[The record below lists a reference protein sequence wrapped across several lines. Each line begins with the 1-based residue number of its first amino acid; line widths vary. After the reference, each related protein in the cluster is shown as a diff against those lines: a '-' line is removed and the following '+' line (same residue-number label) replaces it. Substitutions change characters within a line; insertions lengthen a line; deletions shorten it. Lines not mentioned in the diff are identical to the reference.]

1 MHGPPG
7 EAGLLQNQTMSEDLW
22 DDLHTRIQTLRE
34 RMHSVVAAED
44 DNDARRAV
52 FAELAAP
59 IIEAARAA
67 DELFQD
73 GVAMMLDEIR
83 VEHGLMVPAEHQL

>member
-1 MHGPPG
+1 
-7 EAGLLQNQTMSEDLW
+7 MSDDLW
-22 DDLHTRIQTLRE
+22 DDLHTRIQTLRTL
-34 RMHSVVAAED
+34 MHSVVAAEG

-52 FAELAAP
+52 FSELAAP

-83 VEHGLMVPAEHQL
+83 VEHGLMLPVDPV